1 MTHETTIDYNFLQWR
16 DAKLKSFY
24 NMKEK
29 AEAEYVKA
37 SRVVDALFAKRSAND
52 PTFDA
57 EQWRAARLLEISTLK
72 LTELFSLKKPPLAN
86 KKQPSALCGLLP
98 FIRGKDE
105 KRFKRSSIQNFIFRT
120 F

>member
-1 MTHETTIDYNFLQWR
+1 MTHETTIDYNYLQWR

-57 EQWRAARLLEISTLK
+57 EQWRAARLLEISTLNARQRAVAA
-72 LTELFSLKKPPLAN
+72 LENAETLYNISEFKKWN
-86 KKQPSALCGLLP
+86 
-98 FIRGKDE
+98 R
-105 KRFKRSSIQNFIFRT
+105 
-120 F
+120 